1 MIAQFDIMKKTT
13 FADEFPIDMLGEGS
27 EITKNN
33 KHGRKSIVLS
43 RFANLQIE
51 DVLCD
56 LSVKGFVS
64 TLHPEIEGL

>member
-1 MIAQFDIMKKTT
+1 
-13 FADEFPIDMLGEGS
+13 MLGEGS
-27 EITKNN
+27 EITKNT

-51 DVLCD
+51 NVLCD
-56 LSVKGFVS
+56 LCVQGFVS